1 MMMMEN
7 LKLLTGTNFHLM
19 LKSRYLTY
27 QINPAA
33 TNQASQLPQMQS
45 QTAHEKKI
53 LIDKFSPF
61 YPVIQQFFCVLL
73 TTSDSF
79 FSLFREMGWKK
90 KLVSVQLN
98 CALQSNLENVPQ
110 CAFWCV
116 FSSKY
121 VPLESD
127 SIKVTSLII
136 PFITYYHFELLYCK
150 IFDKFSK
157 VCCYETHLQNISNAF
172 ALSLIS
178 RQVVLYTFIQVRQF
192 F

>member
-1 MMMMEN
+1 
-7 LKLLTGTNFHLM
+7 M

-33 TNQASQLPQMQS
+33 TKLVSYPQMQS

-136 PFITYYHFELLYCK
+136 PLVTIILNYFIARSLTSSRKSVATKHTYK
-150 IFDKFSK
+150 IFQ
-157 VCCYETHLQNISNAF
+157 THL
-172 ALSLIS
+172 L
-178 RQVVLYTFIQVRQF
+178 
-192 F
+192 